1 MSPKLLMMMA
11 VSLTVTA
18 CDPFQLVEPRSDYR
32 RTPPPRQ
39 QPPPPSERWN
49 APDDMRRADDPQPPG
64 TTQPPGRNSGERSV
78 TERYP
83 VAQRTEIPGRVISP
97 HPPYNVIDVSEYQ
110 SGQLVR
116 DPTSNDEIFRVP

>member
-1 MSPKLLMMMA
+1 MSRKLLMMMA
-11 VSLTVTA
+11 ASLTVTA
-18 CDPFQLVEPRSDYR
+18 CDPFQLVEPRPDYR

-39 QPPPPSERWN
+39 MPPSERWN
-49 APDDMRRADDPQPPG
+49 APDDMRRADDPQPEVA
-64 TTQPPGRNSGERSV
+64 TQPPGWNSGDRSV
-78 TERYP
+78 TGRYP

-97 HPPYNVIDVSEYQ
+97 HPPYNVIDVSEFQ